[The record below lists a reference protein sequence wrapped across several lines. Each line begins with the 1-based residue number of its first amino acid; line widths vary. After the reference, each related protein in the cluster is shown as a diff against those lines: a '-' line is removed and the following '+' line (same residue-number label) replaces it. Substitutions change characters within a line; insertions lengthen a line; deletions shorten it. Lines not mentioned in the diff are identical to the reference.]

1 MSVATQLGLADPDN
15 DLLGLARQRWPQW
28 TGQHPALRVVDDLL
42 DLPGWLASA
51 EKDHGDQVLH
61 TLARLA
67 SPRGGDDVA
76 ASGALVWLL
85 LPGASLLAHRL
96 RTLTHRIDEVV
107 AAQLW
112 VEARSFPWERGR
124 KVAANVLMNT
134 RKGVL
139 ADLGVGEHLR
149 HLDPAWAK
157 ALVLSPTADLW
168 AVIETSQPEREP
180 AALVE
185 LEEVLAW
192 AVREGIVGAAD
203 CQLLMCLAAEAD
215 KAGPGAA
222 RRGRQGLTAKAAS
235 ETVAEQWGLLPRTV
249 RRRTQR
255 TLDALSQAQTRTG
268 IPA

>member
-1 MSVATQLGLADPDN
+1 MSVANQLGLADPDS

-67 SPRGGDDVA
+67 SPRGGDDIA

-85 LPGASLLAHRL
+85 LPGASLLANRL
-96 RTLTHRIDEVV
+96 RNLTHRIDEVV

-139 ADLGVGEHLR
+139 RDLGVGELLR
-149 HLDPAWAK
+149 HLDPTWAK

-168 AVIETSQPEREP
+168 RVIEPSRP
-180 AALVE
+180 A
-185 LEEVLAW
+185 
-192 AVREGIVGAAD
+192 R
-203 CQLLMCLAAEAD
+203 
-215 KAGPGAA
+215 AA

-255 TLDALSQAQTRTG
+255 TLDALSQARTRTG